1 MFLTT
6 QPSPNTQRPS
16 FARERRPAQVP
27 GRIMEVAGQ
36 VPKTKQE
43 AIHFQFLGEYLI
55 LHLGPLKP
63 SEARQIEPPRSE
75 RVPRRASP
83 PKSSGLGH
91 LKKGGSLS

>member
-1 MFLTT
+1 
-6 QPSPNTQRPS
+6 
-16 FARERRPAQVP
+16 
-27 GRIMEVAGQ
+27 MEVAGQ